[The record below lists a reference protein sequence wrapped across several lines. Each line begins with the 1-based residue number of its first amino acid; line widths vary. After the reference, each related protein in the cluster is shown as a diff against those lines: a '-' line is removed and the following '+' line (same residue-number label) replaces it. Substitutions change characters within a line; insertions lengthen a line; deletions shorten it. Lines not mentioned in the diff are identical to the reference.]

1 MRSKSLVLAM
11 VLASLSISSSSAL
24 TQAESPW
31 QDPKPRRRRQDVQ
44 KWASYTSPELQA
56 WNKAVEA
63 KKDAKRLARMRKSA
77 PTGEG
82 A

>member
-1 MRSKSLVLAM
+1 MRSKSLMLALALASISTPAAM
-11 VLASLSISSSSAL
+11 V
-24 TQAESPW
+24 QAESIW
-31 QDPKPRRRRQDVQ
+31 QDPKPRRRRSDVQ

-63 KKDAKRLARMRKSA
+63 KKEAKRLARMRKSA